1 MEQYIAQVNDFN
13 MIAKTL
19 FIASKKKFK
28 TPKRK
33 SYIWGAIKSPKKKK

>member
-19 FIASKKKFK
+19 FIASKKKIEN
-28 TPKRK
+28 TE
-33 SYIWGAIKSPKKKK
+33 KKNVLYLGSHKISK